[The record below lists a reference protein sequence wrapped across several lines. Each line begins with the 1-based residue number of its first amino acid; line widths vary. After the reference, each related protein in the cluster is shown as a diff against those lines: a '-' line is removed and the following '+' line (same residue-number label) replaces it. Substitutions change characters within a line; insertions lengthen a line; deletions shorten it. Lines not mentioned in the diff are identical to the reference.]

1 MERLIITGG
10 KTVQG
15 EIAVNGAKNH
25 ALKAIPAALLF
36 THPVTIHNVP
46 LLEDVLRMIDIVRAI
61 GGTVN
66 VQGSTIVVQGPAEFD
81 GILPMDLAPKLRA
94 SVLLIGPLLARFG
107 HVVLPYPGGDNI
119 GKRPIDFF
127 LDFARAMGATVEER
141 DGAVAFTA
149 PEGGLRGTHFFFP
162 LQSHTGTETMMLA
175 AAAAHGTTI
184 IENASCEPEV
194 VALAQWL
201 QDSGVHIEGAGTH
214 TMSIEGAPDMDA
226 LTPAEHMIIPD
237 RLEAGT
243 FLILGAATN
252 SELTVTGC
260 EPKHLRSL
268 LHTFELMGIKT
279 EATDSS
285 VTVFPHGPMH
295 PQSIVTHEYPGFPTD
310 LQAPMTVLLTQATGA
325 STVRETIYEGRLFYT
340 ELLNTLG
347 ADITLI
353 DEYRVTITGPAVF
366 HGGVVHSPD
375 IRAGIALVIAGA
387 IGHGETVIEDIY
399 QIDRGYENIEKRLQ
413 AIGLDIQRV
422 ND

>member
-1 MERLIITGG
+1 MERLIISGG
-10 KTVQG
+10 KKLSG
-15 EIAVNGAKNH
+15 KIAVNGAKNH

-36 THPVTIHNVP
+36 SHPVTIHNVP

-66 VQGSTIVVQGPAEFD
+66 VDGSTVVVEGPKTFD
-81 GILPMDLAPKLRA
+81 GVLPLDLAPKLRA

-127 LDFARAMGATVEER
+127 VDFARSMGAVVEER
-141 DGAVAFTA
+141 EDAVAFTA
-149 PEGGLRGTHFFFP
+149 PEGGLTATDFFFP

-175 AAAAHGTTI
+175 AAGAHGTTI
-184 IENASCEPEV
+184 IENASAEPEV

-201 QDSGVHIEGAGTH
+201 QDCGVHITGAGTH
-214 TMSIEGAPDMDA
+214 TMTITGVQDIAA
-226 LTPAEHMIIPD
+226 LTPAVHQIIPD

-260 EPKHLRSL
+260 EPQHLRSL
-268 LHTFELMGIKT
+268 LHTFELMGIET
-279 EATDSS
+279 HVTDSA
-285 VTVFPHGPMH
+285 VTVFPHQTMQ

-310 LQAPMTVLLTQATGA
+310 LQAPMTVLLTQATGT
-325 STVRETIYEGRLFYT
+325 SHVRETIYEGRLFYT

-347 ADITLI
+347 AKITLQ
-353 DEYRVTITGPAVF
+353 DEYRVIIEGPTPFTGATVN
-366 HGGVVHSPD
+366 SPD
-375 IRAGIALVIAGA
+375 IRAGIALVIAA
-387 IGHGETVIEDIY
+387 VIAHGDTTITDVY
-399 QIDRGYENIEKRLQ
+399 QIDRGYEKIEERLR
-413 AIGLDIQRV
+413 AIGVDIKRV
-422 ND
+422 TD